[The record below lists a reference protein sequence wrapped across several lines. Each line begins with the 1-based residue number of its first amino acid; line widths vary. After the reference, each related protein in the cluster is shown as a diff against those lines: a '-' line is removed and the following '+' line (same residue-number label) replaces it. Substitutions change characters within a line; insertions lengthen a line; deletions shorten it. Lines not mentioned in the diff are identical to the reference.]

1 AWALVDRS
9 IWALVAG
16 GFATYSMRTLLSH
29 VWLPG
34 TANRWCWDKSALGE
48 IIHVGR
54 WIVASSIMSFLVAN
68 GDRLLLGGIL
78 DAH

>member
-1 AWALVDRS
+1 
-9 IWALVAG
+9 
-16 GFATYSMRTLLSH
+16 RTLLSH

-78 DAH
+78 DAHLLGVYAIAYLIFSSVDQI